1 MPGYQSTL
9 VEAQIDG
16 TAFSTS
22 TAETSILPVVCK
34 IVLPAGYINR
44 IGKRFVVRAS
54 GRVSNMNPTPG
65 TLTLRFKLGPTA
77 NIAVATSQAISL
89 NATAAKTN
97 VGWFLDLGLTVRAIG
112 TGTTATIMAQGTWQ
126 SEAVVGSGIPTA
138 GGAGSAMWQASA
150 PAVGTGFDSGVA
162 NQIDLTAQ
170 FSTSNA
176 ANGMQLHTFAL
187 EDLTT
192 TP

>member
-16 TAFSTS
+16 TAVTA
-22 TAETSILPVVCK
+22 TAEGSLLPAVSK
-34 IVLPAGYINR
+34 IVLPSGYINR
-44 IGKRFVVRAS
+44 IGKRFLIRAT
-54 GRVSNMNPTPG
+54 GRISNIVTTPG

-77 NIAVATSQAISL
+77 NIAVSTSAAIQL
-89 NATAAKTN
+89 NAVAKTN
-97 VGWFLDLGLTVRAIG
+97 VAWYLDLGMTVRSIG
-112 TGTTATIMAQGTWQ
+112 SGTAATIFGQGNWT
-126 SEAVVGSGIPTA
+126 SESVVGSAVPA
-138 GGAGSAMWQASA
+138 SGGAGAAMWQASA
-150 PAVGTGFDSGVA
+150 PAVGTGFDSSVA

-170 FSTSNA
+170 FSLTGNSI
-176 ANGMQLHTFAL
+176 QLHSFAL